1 MEAPPVPRPVEVRQ
15 WRDGQWRPLADVVSH
30 EVPVSVAWE
39 GGSCRLWAWPQD
51 IGDLALGHVLLDRL
65 HDGPSDGPSP
75 VGVRRGDAEC
85 VDGVWH
91 VRLMPGTA
99 PHAVPAVTPAGT
111 SPISPPIPP
120 FIPPVVMPDATHGV
134 MRADVSGGAMGH
146 APQGSAALF
155 PGRLS
160 APELLETMR
169 MFMGA
174 QGLWDGTG
182 CFHRAGVFSVAKGEV
197 VRRAEDIGR
206 HNCIDR
212 LAGWAAREGVDL
224 SSHVLLVSA
233 RVTASLFAKARRAG
247 FVWVVSRSAVTTAS
261 VDMARAQGV
270 TLVGFARDREERFTV
285 FTDSAGRVSP

>member
-15 WRDGQWRPLADVVSH
+15 WRDGEWRPLADVVSH
-30 EVPVSVAWE
+30 EVPVSVVWE

-65 HDGPSDGPSP
+65 HDGPPDGPSP
-75 VGVRRGDAEC
+75 AGIRRGDARC
-85 VDGVWH
+85 TDGVWH
-91 VRLMPGTA
+91 VRLA
-99 PHAVPAVTPAGT
+99 PTPAPPAVAD
-111 SPISPPIPP
+111 
-120 FIPPVVMPDATHGV
+120 VAPDAAKGEEPQ
-134 MRADVSGGAMGH
+134 RGA
-146 APQGSAALF
+146 ASA

-182 CFHRAGVFSVAKGEV
+182 CFHRAGVFSVTKGEV

-247 FVWVVSRSAVTTAS
+247 FTWIVSRSAVTTAS
-261 VDMARAQGV
+261 VDMAREQGV

-285 FTDSAGRVSP
+285 FTDRAGRVAP